1 MKRTSGRNETTIR
14 SSQRLSKEVEP
25 VVEVAVKDADGWA
38 NHLQLVAFTVIGILL
53 IYWVMHPNSKIWS
66 WDNDWLI
73 DLI

>member
-1 MKRTSGRNETTIR
+1 
-14 SSQRLSKEVEP
+14 
-25 VVEVAVKDADGWA
+25 
-38 NHLQLVAFTVIGILL
+38 LQLVAFTVIGILL